1 MKALLVITT
10 LLHVIELNMNF
21 SNVQWNCLGEYK
33 KKKKKKE
40 RKKEKKKKKKKK

>member
-33 KKKKKKE
+33 KKKKK
-40 RKKEKKKKKKKK
+40 RKKKRGKKRKIK